1 MFDALKAFMSDFM
14 GKGEPSRAF
23 AMDDMQLASAALL
36 VHVADADG
44 HFGEVERS
52 RAQALVAERFQL
64 DHAKAVQLVRE
75 ALERD
80 HEEAGID
87 TFVNILKRSLDPD
100 ARLKSVAMMWDI
112 VFADG
117 KVNEVEESMVWR
129 IAEMLEISQDERE
142 TLRRSRM
149 PDDFGGP
156 GSV

>member
-1 MFDALKAFMSDFM
+1 MFDALKAFMSDFT

-23 AMDDMQLASAALL
+23 AMDDMQVASAALL
-36 VHVADADG
+36 VHVADADS
-44 HFGEVERS
+44 HFGEVERN
-52 RAQALVAERFQL
+52 RAQTLVAERFQL

-87 TFVNILKRSLDPD
+87 TFINILQRSLDPD
-100 ARLKSVAMMWDI
+100 ARLKIVAMIWDI

-117 KVNEVEESMVWR
+117 KVNEIEESMVWR
-129 IAEMLEISQDERE
+129 IAGMLEISQDERE
-142 TLRRSRM
+142 TLRRSSM

-156 GSV
+156 ESV